1 MSRRPTIAI
10 VSQNRLDTGGIEK
23 NILQLISQLSDRF
36 EFHIIGP
43 MEPAFLKQAEHAN
56 LYRPGCFH
64 QTKRYSKGNPESI
77 LKFARVFRNTN
88 ADIVHT
94 QDPRARMLA
103 HPVARILGAATVH
116 TYHMSPLFYDTPEWR
131 KWVDLRLESI
141 YNKRITGQ
149 TIFVSSHVHQL
160 YMDHGLISPDNGIVI
175 RNGIHIAS
183 SGSPATSHIT
193 PDYRKEL
200 EIGKS
205 EILICTVGRL
215 TPQKGVDFFIRAL
228 ARLAYRSP
236 VLKVKA
242 VIAGDGPI
250 RSDLEQLAQK
260 LEVTGHVQ
268 FVGRLNASE
277 VASLLNQSDIFTL
290 ASRYECFPYTIL
302 EAMAAGLPCIV
313 SNVGGN
319 TEMVTHNVNGLV
331 SGRGDVDTLA
341 EHLELLVRDTDTRER
356 FGNQSLQRVKRFSL
370 EKMAKATAALYDQVL
385 LEKRK
390 RTETKTIV

>member
-1 MSRRPTIAI
+1 MNKRSVSRQPTIAI

-23 NILQLISQLSDRF
+23 NILQLISQLRDRF
-36 EFHIIGP
+36 ELHIIGP
-43 MEPAFLKQAEHAN
+43 MEPAFLRQARDVN
-56 LYRPGCFH
+56 LYLPECFH
-64 QTKRYSKGNPESI
+64 QTKRYSKGDPKSI
-77 LKFARVFRNTN
+77 LQLARVIRNTN

-103 HPVARILGAATVH
+103 HPAARIVGAAAVH

-131 KWVDLRLESI
+131 KWLDLRLEGI
-141 YNKRITGQ
+141 YNKCITGR

-160 YMDHGLISPDNGIVI
+160 YMDHGLISPDKSVVI
-175 RNGIHIAS
+175 RNGIHISFS
-183 SGSPATSHIT
+183 SSPATSRIAS
-193 PDYRKEL
+193 DYRKEL
-200 EIGKS
+200 EVGNN

-215 TPQKGVDFFIRAL
+215 TPQKGVDFFIRAI
-228 ARLAYRSP
+228 ARLTYRSP
-236 VLKVKA
+236 ALKFKA

-250 RSDLEQLAQK
+250 RSDLERIARK
-260 LEVTGHVQ
+260 LEVTGLVQ

-277 VASLLNQSDIFTL
+277 VASLLTQSDIFTL

-331 SGRGDVDTLA
+331 SNQGDVDTLA
-341 EHLELLVRDTDTRER
+341 EHLELLVRDADTRKR
-356 FGNQSLQRVKRFSL
+356 FGNQSLQRVKHFSV
-370 EKMAKATAALYDQVL
+370 ENMAKATAALYDQVL
-385 LEKRK
+385 LEKR
-390 RTETKTIV
+390 